1 MIKNIYS
8 SIKQYRN
15 IGFSTKSKT
24 EGTRLMNPDG
34 TYNVKNSGLNFSE
47 MNDFYNF
54 LINAPW
60 KTFYLFIVIHYL
72 TWALVFAGLYLLV
85 GIEKL
90 QGLNPQSTLDM
101 FWEAFFFSSQTLTT
115 VGYEGII
122 PVGFLPQLIT
132 MVESLIGILGLA
144 LITGVLYGRFSK
156 PKSGI
161 IYSKNMLMSPF
172 RDGNALMFKLANKK
186 SNKVVDA
193 KASLLM
199 GILVNDE
206 RQYFY
211 LDLER
216 DRVDF
221 LALSWTI
228 VHPIDE
234 KSPIYQLTKED
245 LIKADAE
252 FFINI
257 NFYDDTY
264 ATHLQSTMSYIS
276 EEIVWNAK
284 FILSYERSKDGS
296 HTINHLDKLS
306 DYVKL

>member
-8 SIKQYRN
+8 SLKQYRN
-15 IGFSTKSKT
+15 TGFSTKSKT
-24 EGTRLMNPDG
+24 EGTRLMNSDG
-34 TYNVKNSGLNFSE
+34 SYNVKNTGLKFTE

-60 KTFYLFIVIHYL
+60 KIFYSFIIIHYL
-72 TWALVFAGLYLLV
+72 AWTILFTLLYLWV
-85 GIEKL
+85 GIDKL
-90 QGLNPQSTLDM
+90 QGLNPKTNFDF
-101 FWEAFFFSSQTLTT
+101 FWEAFFFSAQTLTT

-122 PVGFLPQLIT
+122 PVGFVPQLIT

-156 PKSGI
+156 PHSGI

-199 GILVNDE
+199 GILVNEE

-234 KSPIYQLTKED
+234 KSPLYQLSKED

-264 ATHLQSTMSYIS
+264 ATHLQSTMSYIA

-296 HTINHLDKLS
+296 HTINHLNKLS